1 MAVTVLQAPYIVFDE
16 EDRIV
21 EVGGL
26 AVPVFG
32 SFLGQNLW
40 DCFPDSRRL
49 FEPHYAEARRT
60 GAPVEFAQYY
70 NGRVMLVKAV
80 PSGTLVTLWYE
91 IVAMLDV
98 LTLEGLRESLDSA
111 LAKLSACEETIR
123 RRQVRTSLRL
133 VEGGA

>member
-1 MAVTVLQAPYIVFDE
+1 MAVAVQQAPYIVFDE

-21 EVGGL
+21 EVSEL

-32 SFLGQNLW
+32 SFLGKNLW

-49 FEPHYAEARRT
+49 YQPHYTEARRT

-80 PSGTLVTLWYE
+80 PSGTRVTLWYDV
-91 IVAMLDV
+91 IAILDV
-98 LTLEGLRESLDSA
+98 LTIEGLRESLDSA
-111 LAKLSACEETIR
+111 LAKLSAAEETIR
-123 RRQVRTSLRL
+123 REQVRTSLRL
-133 VEGGA
+133 VGGRA